1 MASLAHEYAA
11 HVQIMVSRYEEA
23 MKAADLDRV
32 VVFAGVERML
42 PFDDSAYPFRATAH
56 FRAWVPMNTPGH
68 AIVFLRGERPRL
80 FCHQPGD
87 FWHAA
92 APAPPPMVQMAFD
105 VIVAD
110 DVNDIVR
117 QLGDGG
123 RCAWLGEADHVP
135 PACAHA
141 SLNPPALVRRLN
153 FARSVKTDYELT
165 CLRRANALGAQAHQA
180 AAAAFSHG
188 ASEYQIHQHYLQAI
202 DATDA
207 DLPYPS
213 IVCLNEHAAILHYQK
228 LDRRTPAEHRSFLID
243 AGAMADGYASDIT
256 RTYTTERE
264 VNGPFATLL
273 STMDR
278 LQQAVCD
285 QVKAGVDYV
294 ELQLQCHEMLARV
307 LDEAELINSISLEG
321 AVEAGITRAFFPHGL
336 GHYLGLQVHD
346 VGGFQS
352 KAEGGRIDPPQEH
365 PFLRLTRQLRE
376 REVVTIEP
384 GLYFIPTV
392 LEHLRAEDAGKHV
405 NWGLVEQLT
414 PFGGIRIEDD
424 VVALRGG
431 HENLT
436 RTAFA
441 TLAGH

>member
-1 MASLAHEYAA
+1 MASLAQDYAA
-11 HVQIMVSRYEEA
+11 HVETMASRYEEA
-23 MKAADLDRV
+23 LKAANLDRV

-56 FRAWVPMNTPGH
+56 FRSWVPMNAPGH

-92 APAPPPMVQMAFD
+92 PAAPAPMVEAAFD

-123 RCAWLGEADHVP
+123 SCAWLGEADQVP

-141 SLNPPALVRRLN
+141 TLNPPELVRRLN

-165 CLRRANALGAQAHQA
+165 CLRQANTLGARAHQA
-180 AAAAFSHG
+180 AAAAFAAG
-188 ASEYQIHQHYLQAI
+188 ATEYQIHQHYLQAI

-213 IVCLNEHAAILHYQK
+213 IVCLNENAAILHYQK
-228 LDRRTPAEHRSFLID
+228 RERQAPAERRTFLID

-256 RTYTTERE
+256 RTYTTDPEG
-264 VNGPFATLL
+264 GPFASLL
-273 STMDR
+273 AAMER
-278 LQQAVCD
+278 LQQMICAE
-285 QVKAGVDYV
+285 VKAGLDYV
-294 ELQLQCHEMLARV
+294 DLQLLCHEKLARV
-307 LDEAELINSISLEG
+307 LDEAGLIHGITHEG

-346 VGGFQS
+346 VGGFQP
-352 KAEGGRIDPPQEH
+352 KPEGGRVDPPQEH
-365 PFLRLTRQLRE
+365 PFLRLTRKLRE

-384 GLYFIPTV
+384 GLYFIPS
-392 LEHLRAEDAGKHV
+392 LLASLRADGGGKHI

-414 PFGGIRIEDD
+414 PFGGVRIEDD
-424 VVALRGG
+424 VVALHGG

-441 TLAGH
+441 TLAGN